1 MIIESI
7 RVKQFLSH
15 EESQVEFEDARLWL
29 ITGHNGSGKSALF
42 DAVEYALYHKH
53 RGDGQNA
60 ELLVKQGC
68 QTALVEVMIQLNH
81 ERLRIC
87 HQIDTRHGNQG
98 GQIDRWNANTGTWN
112 PVNVGTGKKAV
123 WDWLERRLP
132 PHELFCSAIYLR
144 QNETAHFLS
153 GSVSKRM
160 ERFAAL
166 IDLSRYTELSKRA
179 VERRDELVLRQRDN
193 QTRLGVLGDL
203 SDEALQQLTS
213 RVEALNHQVHEARQ
227 QADRYET
234 RLQDAKEWNRLNQRR
249 QVIETQRKELQTLL
263 SSAREILAAD
273 DRVRRWDRDAVQL
286 HRVWSHLD
294 AAERLRA
301 NSEDAGKEAESID
314 SRHREKQSDISTLE
328 ARRVEIL
335 TALPETRRRQS
346 LAEACQHGLEL
357 EADIA
362 EARERLAATEV
373 TVKQLSDAHDDLTL
387 WRARETSLTYLS
399 TLIDARASLVAS
411 EDECASARE
420 NTERALAAVT
430 TARGQAEHAERQV
443 AEHEQALWEAQARLG
458 ELTTELAELRGK
470 IKSHRRLSG
479 DEPQCPVCDQAL
491 NATAHQRVQATLASE
506 IARQGELESALAA
519 ASDAVT
525 EAQSTANTANGE
537 ADRRRATVEQAEKD
551 YLLARQHLE
560 HLAST
565 IDRERNKLEQAQTAA
580 ERHCTMYDV
589 HSGGLDSEW
598 LAQERARVVLGI
610 SEAEARVSELR
621 QAEHARSSDQGALN
635 TLRGRR
641 ASGVMPL
648 GDDLDVKTIRAKLD
662 EARREADR
670 LASEAKD
677 LEQKNQEL
685 DQLLN
690 TLTIEAAQL
699 ETQACQKHTEAK
711 KTGQEAVAE
720 AAQASALREALSPRW
735 GNVVHD
741 RARYEA
747 EQQDVE
753 RLRELADQ
761 VVTLREAPGLLEAL
775 KDQLTEIITKI
786 DWIPAEH
793 RVPVSSAEDEKLRAE
808 AAVQTLLL
816 ERSQASHAVEEMIER
831 REQARKLE
839 QAIEQLERRARIFGD
854 LANALKE
861 RGPLQVKIVA
871 DEQTNIVA
879 ETNAVLRRLADP
891 LTVSLG
897 DPRRARS
904 GSPMKDLCIID
915 TSDPAGGARY
925 FEFLSGGE
933 KFRIAL
939 ALALALHRR
948 VGGGNPGT
956 LIIDEGFGALDSDKR
971 DNLALQMAADTHQGI
986 LGLHLAESII
996 ICSHT
1001 SEVQRHFPNRWH
1013 VEKRDG
1019 TASVSRVDVE
1029 E

>member
-15 EESQVEFEDARLWL
+15 EESRVEFDDARLWL

-68 QTALVEVMIQLNH
+68 QTALVEVVIQLNP

-123 WDWLERRLP
+123 WEWLEKQLP
-132 PHELFCSAIYLR
+132 AHELFCSAIYLR

-179 VERRDELVLRQRDN
+179 AERRDELALRQRDH

-213 RVEALNHQVHEARQ
+213 RVEALDRQVDEARQ

-249 QVIETQRKELQTLL
+249 QEIATQQNELETLL
-263 SSAREILAAD
+263 SSEREILAAD
-273 DRVRRWDRDAVQL
+273 DRVRRWDRDAVEL
-286 HRVWSHLD
+286 HRLWSHLD
-294 AAERLRA
+294 TAARLRA
-301 NSEDAGKEAESID
+301 DSEAARTEAESID
-314 SRHREKQSDISTLE
+314 SLHREKQSDISRLE
-328 ARRVEIL
+328 ADRREIL
-335 TALPETRRRQS
+335 NALPETRRRQS
-346 LAEACQHGLEL
+346 LAEACQRGLEL
-357 EADIA
+357 EASIA
-362 EARERLAATEV
+362 EARTRLAATEV
-373 TVKQLSDAHDDLTL
+373 IVEQFSAAHDDLAA
-387 WRARETSLTYLS
+387 WRARQTSLPYLS
-399 TLIDARASLVAS
+399 ALIEARASLIAS
-411 EDECASARE
+411 KEAYALARE
-420 NTERALAAVT
+420 DTERAQATVT
-430 TARGQAEHAERQV
+430 TARVHTEQAEQQA

-458 ELTTELAELRGK
+458 ELKTEFAELRGK

-479 DEPQCPVCDQAL
+479 NEPQCPVCDQAL
-491 NATAHQRVQATLASE
+491 DVTAHQHVQATLASE
-506 IARQGELESALAA
+506 ITRQRELETALAD
-519 ASDAVT
+519 ASDAMT
-525 EAQSTANTANGE
+525 EAQRTANSANEE
-537 ADRRRATVEQAEKD
+537 ADRRRATLEQAEKD
-551 YLLARQHLE
+551 YALAKQRLE
-560 HLAST
+560 YLEST
-565 IDRERNKLEQAQTAA
+565 IGRERRKLDQARTTAA
-580 ERHCTMYDV
+580 RHCTIYDV
-589 HSGGLDSEW
+589 DSDGFDSEW
-598 LAQERARVVLGI
+598 LANEHARVVRGI
-610 SEAEARVSELR
+610 SEAEARVTELR
-621 QAEHARSSDQGALN
+621 KAEHAKSSDQGALN
-635 TLRGRR
+635 TLRDRR
-641 ASGVMPL
+641 APGVTPL
-648 GDDLDVKTIRAKLD
+648 GDELDVETIRAKLD
-662 EARREADR
+662 EASREADR
-670 LASEAKD
+670 LAAEAKG
-677 LEQKNQEL
+677 LEQK
-685 DQLLN
+685 DQDLHQRLN

-699 ETQACQKHTEAK
+699 ETQARQKHAEAK
-711 KTGQEAVAE
+711 KAEQEAAAE
-720 AAQASALREALSPRW
+720 AAQASALRGALSPRW
-735 GNVVHD
+735 GSVAHD
-741 RARYEA
+741 RAKYEA

-761 VVTLREAPGLLEAL
+761 VITLREAPGLLEAL
-775 KDQLTEIITKI
+775 QDQLTEIITKI
-786 DWIPAEH
+786 DQIPAEH
-793 RVPVSSAEDEKLRAE
+793 RVPMSSAEDEKRRAE
-808 AAVQTLLL
+808 SAAQTLLL

-831 REQARKLE
+831 REEARKLV
-839 QAIEQLERRARIFGD
+839 QTIEQLERRARIFGD
-854 LANALKE
+854 LSNAIKE

-897 DPRRARS
+897 DPRRVRS
-904 GSPMKDLCIID
+904 GSTMKDLCIID
-915 TSDPAGGARY
+915 TSDPAGDARY

-948 VGGGNPGT
+948 VGGGDPGT
-956 LIIDEGFGALDSDKR
+956 LIVDEGFGALDSDMR
-971 DNLALQMAADTHQGI
+971 DNLALQMAADTGQGI
-986 LGLHLAESII
+986 LGLRLAESII
-996 ICSHT
+996 MCSHT

-1013 VEKRDG
+1013 VEKTDG